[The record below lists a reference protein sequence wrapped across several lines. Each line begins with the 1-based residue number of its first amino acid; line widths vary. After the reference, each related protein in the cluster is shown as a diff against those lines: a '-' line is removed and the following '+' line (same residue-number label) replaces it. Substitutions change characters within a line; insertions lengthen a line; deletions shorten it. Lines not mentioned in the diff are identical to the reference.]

1 MTQKGYLPVSIKVFK
16 EGTSKDVPYVAY
28 APELDVSAAGKD
40 PYSAK
45 KALQEV
51 IEYLIKKR
59 EKEGKLDIFLQELG
73 FKGLGTRDELEPPEV
88 SFIQIPFRFSSP

>member
-28 APELDVSAAGKD
+28 APEFDLSAAGKD
-40 PYSAK
+40 PYMAK

-51 IEYLIKKR
+51 IEYLLERR
-59 EKEGKLDIFLQELG
+59 EKEGKLETFLLELG
-73 FKGLGTRDELEPPEV
+73 FKGLGKKEELEPPEI
-88 SFIQIPFRFSSP
+88 SFIQIPFYYSTL